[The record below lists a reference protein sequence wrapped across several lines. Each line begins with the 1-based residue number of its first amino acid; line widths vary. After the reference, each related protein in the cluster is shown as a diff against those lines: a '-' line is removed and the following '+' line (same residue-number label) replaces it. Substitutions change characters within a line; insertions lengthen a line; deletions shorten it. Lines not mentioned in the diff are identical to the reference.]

1 MARERTEK
9 GVPCLSVPG
18 LRSSKAETVPVALWL
33 LLLPLLL
40 LLLLLPPPPPLL
52 LLLLLLPMPMPL
64 PMPLPLPL
72 PPLLLLP
79 LLLPPATLLFGLR
92 LMNLRV
98 GLDKGGGRGG
108 HEEATRRTAVG
119 MLLPSRKRIILKLRD
134 RSDALPLAPLAR
146 RSRNYQSKPF
156 VGRQVSS
163 RSMNP
168 TLKSQMTFYIVHLE
182 GTELETPV

>member
-1 MARERTEK
+1 
-9 GVPCLSVPG
+9 
-18 LRSSKAETVPVALWL
+18 LWL

-52 LLLLLLPMPMPL
+52 LLLLLLLLPMPMPMPL
-64 PMPLPLPL
+64 PLA
-72 PPLLLLP
+72 PLLLLP

-134 RSDALPLAPLAR
+134 RSDAPTLAR

-156 VGRQVSS
+156 VSGQVSS
-163 RSMNP
+163 RS
-168 TLKSQMTFYIVHLE
+168 
-182 GTELETPV
+182 

>member
-52 LLLLLLPMPMPL
+52 LLLLLLPMPMPMPL
-64 PMPLPLPL
+64 PLPLPL

-79 LLLPPATLLFGLR
+79 LLLPPATLLFWLR

-119 MLLPSRKRIILKLRD
+119 MLLPSRNRIILKHRD
-134 RSDALPLAPLAR
+134 RSDAPR
-146 RSRNYQSKPF
+146 RSRGGPAIMIRNRRLSFDKFRRGPGIQHAHVTNHFAFWRGWNWRPPF
-156 VGRQVSS
+156 
-163 RSMNP
+163 
-168 TLKSQMTFYIVHLE
+168 
-182 GTELETPV
+182 ETS

>member
-64 PMPLPLPL
+64 PLPLPLPL

-134 RSDALPLAPLAR
+134 RSDAPTLAPLAR

-156 VGRQVSS
+156 VSRQVSS
-163 RSMNP
+163 RSRNP
-168 TLKSQMTFYIVHLE
+168 SRSRLSC
-182 GTELETPV
+182 